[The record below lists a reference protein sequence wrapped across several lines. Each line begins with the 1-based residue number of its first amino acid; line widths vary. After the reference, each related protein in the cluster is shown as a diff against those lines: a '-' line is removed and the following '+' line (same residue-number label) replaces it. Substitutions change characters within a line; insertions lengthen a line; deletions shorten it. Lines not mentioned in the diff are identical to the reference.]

1 MTLLLDLAFITNTR
15 KTVTDQHHRPEDIL
29 PPRADALTP
38 VRPTAKERD
47 IAMKVCM
54 YC

>member
-1 MTLLLDLAFITNTR
+1 MDTTANDLR
-15 KTVTDQHHRPEDIL
+15 HRPEDI
-29 PPRADALTP
+29 PQPRADALSP

-54 YC
+54 YCWE